1 LGERRPKQSLNQA
14 QPTFDDSQFNSTGE
28 AQNMSSKRN
37 KNKTHKAKTV
47 LSLRSTLTNI
57 LQIT

>member
-1 LGERRPKQSLNQA
+1 M
-14 QPTFDDSQFNSTGE
+14 TVTFNSTGE
-28 AQNMSSKRN
+28 AQNMSLKRN
-37 KNKTHKAKTV
+37 KNKTEAKSV